1 MANARVLDEE
11 IFYRDPNIRRVE
23 STGTCYQPV
32 WKTKFPRW
40 CTEGLTKTQ
49 KRRMQR
55 EHQEDLYREEN
66 SSNERS
72 GHQQWQVKHKN
83 KGPSADVNMVFMLP
97 MEFLALS
104 DNEEEVVLSD
114 QVAQLTLDP
123 MMAVFEKP
131 TDDERQHLKA
141 LFVKGRVDGQPVS
154 KILIDGGAA
163 INIMPYVMYRKLG
176 KGDQDLT
183 KTDMMLKD
191 FEGNVS
197 PAKGAVCVELTIGS
211 KTLPTTFFVIN
222 GKGAYNLLLGRDWI
236 HANCCVPSTM
246 HQCLVQWIGGKI
258 EVVPGDSSY
267 IIASAES
274 DTYERTKCISGEVW
288 EKEFLRV
295 ADYEIPPIQAVGS
308 EEEF

>member
-1 MANARVLDEE
+1 
-11 IFYRDPNIRRVE
+11 
-23 STGTCYQPV
+23 
-32 WKTKFPRW
+32 
-40 CTEGLTKTQ
+40 
-49 KRRMQR
+49 MQR
-55 EHQEDLYREEN
+55 ERQDDLYREKS

-72 GHQQWQVKHKN
+72 RHQQWQVKYKD

-104 DNEEEVVLSD
+104 DDEEEVVLSD
-114 QVAQLTLDP
+114 QVAQLALDP

-141 LFVKGRVDGQPVS
+141 LFVKGRVDGQPIS
-154 KILIDGGAA
+154 KILIDGGVA

-183 KTDMMLKD
+183 KTDVMLKD

-222 GKGAYNLLLGRDWI
+222 GKGACNLLLGRE
-236 HANCCVPSTM
+236 
-246 HQCLVQWIGGKI
+246 I

-267 IIASAES
+267 IIASVES
-274 DTYERTKCISGEVW
+274 DTYEQTKCILGEVW

-308 EEEF
+308 DEDF

>member
-1 MANARVLDEE
+1 
-11 IFYRDPNIRRVE
+11 
-23 STGTCYQPV
+23 
-32 WKTKFPRW
+32 
-40 CTEGLTKTQ
+40 
-49 KRRMQR
+49 
-55 EHQEDLYREEN
+55 
-66 SSNERS
+66 
-72 GHQQWQVKHKN
+72 
-83 KGPSADVNMVFMLP
+83 MVFMLP

-104 DNEEEVVLSD
+104 NNEEEVVLFD

-131 TDDERQHLKA
+131 IDDERQHLKA

-211 KTLPTTFFVIN
+211 KTLPPTFFVIN

-246 HQCLVQWIGGKI
+246 HQCLVQWIGDKI

-274 DTYERTKCISGEVW
+274 DTYERTKCISGEAW